1 MLNINKL
8 NQILMKTLIKIFTIG
23 AIFSYSCS
31 SDENISDA
39 YGNFEA
45 EKTIISAEGSGK
57 LLTFNIEEGDELK
70 ADQLIGQI
78 DTMNLYFKKEQLEAQ
93 ASTLRSNFTS
103 IDAQLEVSGQQI
115 SNLKIEVAR
124 FEKLL
129 ASKAATQKQYDDIT
143 GQLKVAEKQ
152 LDAQKTQRLSV
163 ENQLKTI
170 DAQLGELNLN
180 ISKCVVK
187 NPVNGTVLSKLANT
201 NEMVA
206 LGKPLYYIADLKN
219 IKLKVYVTGDQ
230 LPSVIIGKE
239 VEVVADAGKGEIKKL
254 KGKVVWISETSEF
267 TPKTVQT
274 KEVRANL
281 VYAVKILV
289 ANDGSLKIGMPG
301 EVNF

>member
-1 MLNINKL
+1 
-8 NQILMKTLIKIFTIG
+8 MKTLTKLLAVV
-23 AIFSYSCS
+23 AIFGYSCS
-31 SDENISDA
+31 TDDNKSDA

-57 LLTFNIEEGDELK
+57 LLIFSIEEGDELK
-70 ADQLIGQI
+70 ADQVIGQI
-78 DTMNLYFKKEQLEAQ
+78 DTMNLYFKKEQLDAQ

-103 IDAQLEVSGQQI
+103 IDAQLAVTNQQI
-115 SNLKIEVAR
+115 ANLKTEVTR
-124 FEKLL
+124 VEKLL
-129 ASKAATQKQYDDIT
+129 AAKAATQKQYDDII
-143 GQLKVAEKQ
+143 GQLKVVEKQ
-152 LDAQKTQRLSV
+152 LEAQKTQRLSI
-163 ENQLKTI
+163 ENQLKTL
-170 DAQLGELNLN
+170 DAQLGELELN

-187 NPVNGTVLSKLANT
+187 NPISGTVLTKLASA

-206 LGKPLYYIADLKN
+206 VGKPLFYIADLKN

-230 LPSVIIGKE
+230 LPDVKLGKE
-239 VEVVADAGKGEIKKL
+239 VEVIADAGEGKTTKM
-254 KGKVVWISETSEF
+254 KGKVIWISETSEF